1 VRDLAIHPRD
11 HDLVIA
17 THGRGIFILDD
28 LTPLRKVTPEVLA
41 AEAAFLDSRPSV
53 MSIPTFD
60 FGFSGDAEFE
70 GRTPPEAAVI
80 TYYLKKRHMFGDLK
94 FEISDSA
101 GNLLSTVN
109 GGKRRG
115 MNRVDWPMR
124 AQPPRTPPGAG
135 LIPNL
140 YAFLGPRAPEGV
152 YDVKMIKGK
161 DTFTTQLKLVPDP
174 RSPHTAGDRALQ
186 RKTVLELYALM
197 ERLAFLVDGI
207 TDLRDQARAAAEKAP
222 DLRKRLT
229 ALAATLEAQRTAL
242 VSSKQG
248 EGISGEQKLR
258 EELGVLYGNVNGFEG
273 RPTQSQISRMGVLTS
288 DLLAAE
294 KTLDAVTAGEVAAVN
309 KALAAKSAT
318 PLTRLEESAWR
329 KKGTH

>member
-1 VRDLAIHPRD
+1 MA
-11 HDLVIA
+11 
-17 THGRGIFILDD
+17 
-28 LTPLRKVTPEVLA
+28 
-41 AEAAFLDSRPSV
+41 
-53 MSIPTFD
+53 IPTFD

-70 GRTPPEAAVI
+70 GRSPSESAVI

-109 GGKRRG
+109 
-115 MNRVDWPMR
+115 RVEWPMR
-124 AQPPRTPPGAG
+124 AVPPRTPPGAG

-140 YAFLGPRAPEGV
+140 YAFLGPRAPAGV
-152 YDVKMIKGK
+152 YTVKMIKGN
-161 DTFTTQLKLVPDP
+161 DSFTTQLELVPDA
-174 RSPHTAGDRALQ
+174 RSPHGAGDRALQ
-186 RKTVLELYALM
+186 RKTVMELYALM

-207 TDLRDQARAAAEKAP
+207 TSLRDQARAAADKAP
-222 DLRKRLT
+222 DQRKRLT
-229 ALAATLEAQRTAL
+229 ALATALEAQRTAL

-258 EELGVLYGNVNGFEG
+258 EELGVFYGNVNGFEG

-294 KTLDAVTAGEVAAVN
+294 KKLDAVTAGEVAAVN
-309 KALAAKSAT
+309 KALTAKSLP

-329 KKGTH
+329 RKGTS